1 MKNNRRIL
9 VRQLGIQDYETVWQ
23 QMQDFTDSRDE
34 NTPDEI
40 WLVQHP
46 SVFTQG
52 QAGKPEHLLNPT
64 NIPVVQS
71 DRGGQI
77 TYHGLGQQIMYVLI
91 DIKRQKTYGK
101 DLNVRQLVT
110 ALEQSVVQTLAEYH
124 VLAYPKAD
132 APGVYVN
139 VNGQEKK
146 ICSLGLRIRRGCS
159 FHGLALNINMDL
171 SPFHNINPCGYA
183 GLEMC
188 QLADF
193 VVSAQADCDLVSP
206 KLVAHFVKILGY
218 NTQQIFNI

>member
-1 MKNNRRIL
+1 MNMPLIVRRL
-9 VRQLGIQDYETVWQ
+9 GVRDYNQVWQ
-23 QMQDFTDSRDE
+23 QMQDFTDRRDE

-64 NIPVVQS
+64 AIPVVQS

-91 DIKRQKTYGK
+91 DIKRHKAYGRN
-101 DLNVRQLVT
+101 LNVRQLVT
-110 ALEQSVVQTLAEYH
+110 ALEQSVVKTLADYGINS
-124 VLAYPKAD
+124 YPKTD
-132 APGVYVN
+132 APGVYVQAD
-139 VNGQEKK
+139 GKEKK

-171 SPFHNINPCGYA
+171 SPFHHINPCGYA

-193 VVSAQADCDLVSP
+193 VENAEADCDKVSP
-206 KLVAHFVKILGY
+206 KLVTHFAEILGY
-218 NTQQIFNI
+218 NATKF

>member
-1 MKNNRRIL
+1 MISLNL
-9 VRQLGIQDYETVWQ
+9 RQLGIQDYETVWQ

-193 VVSAQADCDLVSP
+193 VVPAQADCDLVSP

>member
-1 MKNNRRIL
+1 MTIAVNI
-9 VRQLGIQDYETVWQ
+9 RQLGIQDYETVWQ
-23 QMQDFTDSRDE
+23 QMQDFTENRDAT
-34 NTPDEI
+34 TPDEI

-91 DIKRQKTYGK
+91 DIKRQKAHGK
-101 DLNVRQLVT
+101 ALNVRQLVT

-124 VLAYPKAD
+124 IKAYPKAD

-139 VNGQEKK
+139 VNGHEKK
-146 ICSLGLRIRRGCS
+146 ICSLGLRIRKGCS
-159 FHGLALNINMDL
+159 FHGLALNVNMDL
-171 SPFHNINPCGYA
+171 TPFRHINPCGYV

-193 VVSAQADCDLVSP
+193 VQSEQANCDLVSP
-206 KLVAHFVKILGY
+206 KLITHFVKILGY

>member
-1 MKNNRRIL
+1 MTNIPLHIHN
-9 VRQLGIQDYETVWQ
+9 LGVQDYQAIWHK
-23 QMQDFTDSRDE
+23 MQDFTDNRTA

-52 QAGKPEHLLNPT
+52 SAGKPEHLLNPT

-77 TYHGLGQQIMYVLI
+77 TYHGIGQQIMYVLI
-91 DIKRQKTYGK
+91 DIKRHKANGN
-101 DLNVRQLVT
+101 DLSVRDLVS
-110 ALEQSVVQTLAEYH
+110 ALEQSVVKTLADYGIQS
-124 VLAYPKAD
+124 YPKPD

-139 VNGQEKK
+139 EQK
-146 ICSLGLRIRRGCS
+146 ICSLGLRIRKGCS

-171 SPFHNINPCGYA
+171 TPFRNINPCGYA

-193 VVSAQADCDLVSP
+193 VSAEQAKCELVAP
-206 KLVAHFVKILGY
+206 KLVHYFSQILGY
-218 NTQQIFNI
+218 NTQQIINN